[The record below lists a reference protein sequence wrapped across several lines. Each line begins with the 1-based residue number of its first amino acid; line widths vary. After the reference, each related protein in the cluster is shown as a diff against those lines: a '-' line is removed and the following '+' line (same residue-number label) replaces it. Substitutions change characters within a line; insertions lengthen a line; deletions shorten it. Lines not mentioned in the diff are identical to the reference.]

1 MPTLTED
8 PITLKTRELC
18 ETIISQP
25 GFQQLREDID
35 TFMADS
41 DARAH
46 YGAVTSKQ
54 SELHR
59 KQHDGEDITEEDVSE
74 FERLREILVNNEIAR
89 RFLEAQQEMHRAT
102 ESVSQ
107 YVSKTF
113 QLGRVPNEDDFEKGS
128 CGPGCGCRH

>member
-25 GFQQLREDID
+25 GFQRLRADID
-35 TFMADS
+35 LFMADS
-41 DARAH
+41 DARAQ
-46 YGAVTSKQ
+46 YSAVTSKQ

-59 KQHDGEDITEEDVSE
+59 KQHAGEDITEEDVGE
-74 FERLREILVNNEIAR
+74 FERLREILVNNEVAR
-89 RFLEAQQEMHRAT
+89 RFLDAQQEMHRAT
-102 ESVSQ
+102 ESVTQ

-113 QLGRVPNEDDFEKGS
+113 QLGRVPGEDDFEKGS
-128 CGPGCGCRH
+128 CGPGCGCGH

>member
-18 ETIISQP
+18 ETIINQP
-25 GFQQLREDID
+25 GFQRLREDID
-35 TFMADS
+35 AFMADG
-41 DARAH
+41 DAREH
-46 YGAVTSKQ
+46 YSAVTSKQ
-54 SELHR
+54 SELHQ
-59 KQHDGEDITEEDVSE
+59 KQHAGEEITEEDVGE

-89 RFLEAQQEMHRAT
+89 RFLEAQHEMHRAT

-113 QLGRVPNEDDFEKGS
+113 QLGRVPNEDDFEQGS
-128 CGPGCGCRH
+128 CGPGCGCAH

>member
-25 GFQQLREDID
+25 GFQQLREHID
-35 TFMADS
+35 TFMADD
-41 DARAH
+41 DAKAQ
-46 YGAVTSKQ
+46 YGAVTNKQ

-59 KQHDGEDITEEDVSE
+59 KQHAGEDITEEDVSE
-74 FERLREILVNNEIAR
+74 FERLREILVNNDIAR
-89 RFLEAQQEMHRAT
+89 RFLDAQQEMHRAV

-113 QLGRVPNEDDFEKGS
+113 QLGRVPNEDDFEQGS